1 MTPSKLII
9 KCSLGLDP
17 GELKA
22 VNDLLDVIP
31 VFLLKD
37 FEGLSL
43 VSHKIIWDWVPFLT
57 QSLLI
62 MLLLS
67 F

>member
-43 VSHKIIWDWVPFLT
+43 VSHKII
-57 QSLLI
+57 
-62 MLLLS
+62 
-67 F
+67 